1 MTNLCVNHW
10 MVTELKCLLILCDN
24 GKMISH
30 RFLKCISKLKTVC
43 GISSLCMCE
52 RSASSVVSDSLQ
64 PPWTAACQVPLSM
77 GLSRQEYWSGLP
89 CPPPGDLSDPGI
101 KPTSLLT
108 PALTC
113 RFHQQCHLGSP
124 SPQCFSKGNNLK
136 ITLKDMKTTR
146 IHSIH
151 EWKDWI

>member
-1 MTNLCVNHW
+1 MNNLCVNHW

-89 CPPPGDLSDPGI
+89 CSPPGYLPKPGTEPASHASLALQTNSLPLSHQR
-101 KPTSLLT
+101 SLVHMAGLFNKQIFDYQL
-108 PALTC
+108 PAHTYS
-113 RFHQQCHLGSP
+113 HSHAGS
-124 SPQCFSKGNNLK
+124 F
-136 ITLKDMKTTR
+136 I
-146 IHSIH
+146 I
-151 EWKDWI
+151 